1 MDLSEGGG
9 PLRLFLKLGEKIA
22 ELRRE
27 FYLKVRKL
35 ERGRNS
41 IVPECRRC
49 FDTEKQAG
57 SHLNGTFI
65 QRKLPYTHGRIQK
78 ASKIGKCTVSLA
90 VFGHVCTVQGLKQ
103 LIRKN

>member
-1 MDLSEGGG
+1 M
-9 PLRLFLKLGEKIA
+9 RLFLKLNEKIA

-41 IVPECRRC
+41 IVPEHHRC

-65 QRKLPYTHGRIQK
+65 QRKLPYTHGRIQE
-78 ASKIGKCTVSLA
+78 ASKIGNCTVSLA
-90 VFGHVCTVQGLKQ
+90 VFSHVCNVQGLKQ
-103 LIRKN
+103 LINERI